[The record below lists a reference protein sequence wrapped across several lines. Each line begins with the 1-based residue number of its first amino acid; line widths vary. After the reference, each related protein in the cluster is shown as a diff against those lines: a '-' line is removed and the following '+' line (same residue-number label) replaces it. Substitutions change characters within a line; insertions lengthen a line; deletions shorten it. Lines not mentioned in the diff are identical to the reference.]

1 MLTRQN
7 YNNKKVNK
15 NKKIPV
21 FKPFIIKLEK
31 TDDIFTLYRLE
42 LAIKVTEAVLYC
54 IKYNIPK
61 LIFAEV
67 LVNKTQEILSLN
79 VTEQTFL
86 ENLEKNLIILE
97 EYEEYELCAE
107 IVKAKEKILKPLSKK
122 STRKQ
127 KNENVDKLIN
137 VIKNL

>member
-1 MLTRQN
+1 MNRS
-7 YNNKKVNK
+7 KKT
-15 NKKIPV
+15 PV

-31 TDDIFTLYRLE
+31 TDDIFNLYRLE
-42 LAIKVTEAVLYC
+42 IAIKVTEAVLYC
-54 IKYNIPK
+54 IKYNMPK

-67 LVNKTQEILSLN
+67 LIDKTQEILSLN

-107 IVKAKEKILKPLSKK
+107 IVKAKEKILKGLPKK
-122 STRKQ
+122 SARKQ

-137 VIKNL
+137 TIKNL